1 MLITP
6 GAQPAQTLAAALAT
20 PRRDLVLVVDQLE
33 ELFTATHA
41 PAVVAGFL
49 DQVVRLA
56 ESGQRVVLV
65 VRADQL
71 GGFTRS
77 PAAARLVEQ
86 GLHLVTPMTGDELR
100 EAIDGPARQ
109 AGLRLEPGLVELL
122 VREVAGRA
130 GRAAAAVPRAGRD
143 LGTPRGRRADR
154 GRLPRQR
161 RHPGRGGPVRGGDV
175 GVATRRPA
183 GRRAGPAAAAGHPV
197 PRRGT
202 RRRPRL
208 RWRRSRGDPARE
220 RVLDLL
226 VRCRLVTTDEK
237 TVTLAH
243 EALARAWPR
252 LRSWLDEDAAG
263 HCCCGTSP
271 SRPRTGRPGTGRTA
285 SSTAAPG

>member
-56 ESGQRVVLV
+56 ESGHQVVLV

-100 EAIDGPARQ
+100 AGDRRAGP
-109 AGLRLEPGLVELL
+109 
-122 VREVAGRA
+122 A
-130 GRAAAAVPRAGRD
+130 GRAAAGARAWWSCWSARCRTSRAPCRCCPTRWPR
-143 LGTPRGRRADR
+143 
-154 GRLPRQR
+154 
-161 RHPGRGGPVRGGDV
+161 PG
-175 GVATRRPA
+175 PA
-183 GRRAGPAAAAGHPV
+183 GR
-197 PRRGT
+197 
-202 RRRPRL
+202 
-208 RWRRSRGDPARE
+208 
-220 RVLDLL
+220 
-226 VRCRLVTTDEK
+226 
-237 TVTLAH
+237 
-243 EALARAWPR
+243 
-252 LRSWLDEDAAG
+252 
-263 HCCCGTSP
+263 
-271 SRPRTGRPGTGRTA
+271 PGC
-285 SSTAAPG
+285 